1 MAEVLYN
8 NQPSIGIVG
17 GGQLGCMFI
26 QEASRYDI
34 IINTLDAANAPAKLS
49 ARNHITGSLQ
59 SKEDIYKLAQ
69 ISDVLTFEI
78 ENINVA
84 ALIELDK
91 SGKKIIPR
99 PHVLQMIQD
108 KSIQKD
114 FYKKFG
120 LPTAEYIIVDN
131 INQIDAALNQ
141 LEITDKFVIKTATGG
156 YDGKGVFVL
165 SRKSNYIDS
174 VSMLNGKLVIE
185 KFIDNAIE
193 ISVITACDQ
202 QGNIK
207 CFQAV
212 EMVFDPK
219 LNLVDTLICPAR
231 LDNNILNKA
240 EEIAIQLTQHFK
252 SAGLFA
258 VEMFVDING
267 KIYINETAPRPHNSG
282 HHTIEACYTS
292 QYEQL
297 LRVLMGWPLGSTEII
312 KPSSMINIIGPDDIV
327 GNYYLNNN
335 DKLLAEEGVYIHL
348 YGKHE
353 TRPGRKL
360 GHITILADTI
370 EELIIKTEKIKLIY
384 TVAAA

>member
-1 MAEVLYN
+1 MAEKLYN
-8 NQPSIGIVG
+8 NQPAIGIVG
-17 GGQLGCMFI
+17 GGQLGCMLI
-26 QEASRYDI
+26 QEAARYDI
-34 IINTLDAANAPAKLS
+34 IINTLDADDAPAQTT
-49 ARNHITGSLQ
+49 ARNHIVGSLQ

-99 PHVLQMIQD
+99 PLVLQLIKD

-114 FYKKFG
+114 FYKKHE
-120 LPTAEYIIVDN
+120 LPTAEYIIVDDV
-131 INQIDAALNQ
+131 NQIDEALNQ
-141 LEITDKFVIKTATGG
+141 LGITDKFVIKIATGG

-165 SRKSNYIDS
+165 SKKSNYIDS
-174 VSMLNGKLVIE
+174 ISMLKGKLVVEI
-185 KFIDNAIE
+185 FIDNAVE

-207 CFQAV
+207 CFPAV

-231 LDNNILNKA
+231 LDESILQEA
-240 EEIAIQLTQHFK
+240 EKIAVELTQHFE
-252 SAGLFA
+252 SPGLFA
-258 VEMFVDING
+258 VEMFVDSNG
-267 KIYINETAPRPHNSG
+267 DIYINETAPRPHNSG

-312 KPSSMINIIGPDDIV
+312 KPSSMINIIGPDNLT
-327 GNYYLNNN
+327 GNYYLQNI
-335 DKLLAEEGVYIHL
+335 DKLLAEEGVYVHL

-353 TRPGRKL
+353 SRPGRKL
-360 GHITILADTI
+360 GHITILADTL
-370 EELIIKTEKIKLIY
+370 EALIIKTEKVRLIY